1 MGCGPPKRQGCVEII
16 HIQVGLEITL
26 YCSERISPKSIGEQ
40 RYRKTMCG
48 RDGPYLTEVSEA
60 SRQSDDSTAVE
71 TECMYVEWVLR
82 CMPF

>member
-1 MGCGPPKRQGCVEII
+1 
-16 HIQVGLEITL
+16 
-26 YCSERISPKSIGEQ
+26 
-40 RYRKTMCG
+40 MCG